1 MGKKAHVPKQLESSE
16 RIKRSS
22 KNKTKALIRRR
33 KRKKKKKEEALCWNN
48 NKENVAIHDFSFM
61 DSWRH

>member
-16 RIKRSS
+16 WIKRSS

-33 KRKKKKKEEALCWNN
+33 KRKKEKKGRSPLLE
-48 NKENVAIHDFSFM
+48 
-61 DSWRH
+61 